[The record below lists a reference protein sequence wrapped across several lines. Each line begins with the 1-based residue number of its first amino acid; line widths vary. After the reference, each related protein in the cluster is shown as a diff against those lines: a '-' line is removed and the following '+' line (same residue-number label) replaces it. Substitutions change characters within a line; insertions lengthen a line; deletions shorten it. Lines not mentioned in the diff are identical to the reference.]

1 MDWFPD
7 PMKPLSEKSAVIIP
21 DHSEPPVRTLR
32 ATIPESES
40 HSPAVYST
48 VLLT

>member
-1 MDWFPD
+1 MDHHYSTTPSRKGKHLTF
-7 PMKPLSEKSAVIIP
+7 E
-21 DHSEPPVRTLR
+21 EVRTLR

>member
-7 PMKPLSEKSAVIIP
+7 PMKPLLIIL